1 MPFRP
6 FLVAG
11 LAQIGE
17 GHTASTVQEGKGN
30 MLGVIQLGRD

>member
-1 MPFRP
+1 MHFRS

-17 GHTASTVQEGKGN
+17 GHTASTLQEGKGN